1 MNYGVFD
8 GKQNSDVKII
18 GSCAGTQSGVFTCE
32 GEDKYIK
39 WNRDIGT
46 CDFEVKSKF
55 QVDNVEGTA
64 MAFILWSGNA
74 EFLLGLDGKGKTLF
88 YATRI
93 EGSLTDGPHIVGP
106 TNLDPNKFQTIVIT
120 RTDGKLT
127 VSVDGEAWND
137 ISFSSSIDAVGWR
150 PWRNKIN
157 IKDLVQIV
165 DKGNI
170 IIKIKKLY
178 LTLI

>member
-1 MNYGVFD
+1 M
-8 GKQNSDVKII
+8 KII
-18 GSCAGTQSGVFTCE
+18 GSCAGTQSGVYRC
-32 GEDKYIK
+32 GGKDKYIK

-74 EFLLGLDGKGKTLF
+74 EFLLGLDGKGKKLF

-137 ISFSSSIDAVGWR
+137 ISFPRSIDAVGWR
-150 PWRNKIN
+150 PWRNTIN

-165 DKGNI
+165 EKGYINI
-170 IIKIKKLY
+170 MIKRFNLM
-178 LTLI
+178 LL